1 MTEQEMLDQLNSLIA
16 DRKSFITDN
25 NEMNEV
31 FINDIVALN
40 LIINKYKELKSKY
53 ERKRIDYEN
62 LICLYGDVNER

>member
-1 MTEQEMLDQLNSLIA
+1 MLDQLNSLIA

>member
-1 MTEQEMLDQLNSLIA
+1 MNEKEMLDQLNSLIE
-16 DRKSFITDN
+16 DRKSFLTDN

-40 LIINKYKELKSKY
+40 LIISKYKELKSKY

-62 LICLYGDVNER
+62 FMCLYGDNK

>member
-1 MTEQEMLDQLNSLIA
+1 MTEKEMLDQLNSLIN

-40 LIINKYKELKSKY
+40 LIISKYKELKSKY
-53 ERKRIDYEN
+53 EKKRLDYEN
-62 LICLYGDVNER
+62 FMCCYGDDNE